1 MKLEEGI
8 GLLAVVFVIGL
19 VGAALLPDDLWEEE
33 HHRRSPGL
41 GGVLQGAVGINP
53 SGSTARVAGPLQGVP
68 IAQTLPQQQQVAP
81 NSNFGQNQQLQQ
93 RSTVPQPGLIPFSQA
108 PVIRFSGTIQ
118 QITELQ
124 KRDGQIHIWLTD
136 ATGSEKR
143 ISVAPSWF
151 LKYMNC
157 NLLHDMP
164 ISGSGFQFDKQ
175 KGNAL
180 IYAKKIKINN
190 RPCHLRNDEG
200 FALWSNRLR

>member
-8 GLLAVVFVIGL
+8 GILAVVFIFGL
-19 VGAALLPDDLWEEE
+19 IGAALLPDDLWEDS
-33 HHRRSPGL
+33 RRSPGM
-41 GGVLQGAVGINP
+41 GGILQGAVGINP
-53 SGSTARVAGPLQGVP
+53 SGSSARVASPLQGIAVAGLAPTAGNRQFVP
-68 IAQTLPQQQQVAP
+68 TQQQTP
-81 NSNFGQNQQLQQ
+81 

-108 PVIRFSGTIQ
+108 PVVRFSGTIQ

-124 KRDGQIHIWLTD
+124 KRDGQIHIWLND
-136 ATGSEKR
+136 STGVERR

-151 LKYMNC
+151 LKYMDC
-157 NLLHDMP
+157 TLQHDIN
-164 ISGSGFQFDKQ
+164 ISGTGFQFDK
-175 KGNAL
+175 KRGPTL